1 VYEAEV
7 VAGWSFE
14 SSAGGVDLLVEVE
27 YRDCWRSRAVVLALE
42 IPCAFLI
49 AIDVSCPRANALLL
63 L

>member
-14 SSAGGVDLLVEVE
+14 SSAAVELWLAFSVEVE

-42 IPCAFLI
+42 IAWEVFI
-49 AIDVSCPRANALLL
+49 ALDFSCP
-63 L
+63 